1 VPSFLII
8 ALAMWAFAA
17 GVGLILWWAFD
28 HKS

>member
-8 ALAMWAFAA
+8 ALVMWALVA

-28 HKS
+28 HRQ